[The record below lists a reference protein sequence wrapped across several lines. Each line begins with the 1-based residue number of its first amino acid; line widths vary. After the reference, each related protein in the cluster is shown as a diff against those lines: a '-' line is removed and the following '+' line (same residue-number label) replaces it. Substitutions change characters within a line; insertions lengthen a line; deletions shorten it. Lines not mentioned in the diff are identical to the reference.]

1 MRICLFTS
9 GYVRTL
15 FHGFHKNIELIQN
28 KIPNCSV
35 DICYSFWDKNE
46 YSNTINDPWH
56 YVVEDDKVDTIDKKQ
71 IDNYLYNI
79 GCEKVSGEI
88 EPFFI
93 SERVMKKSLFPEQKK
108 RLASQYYKVHK
119 VASTFFSDDYDL
131 YLTIRPDV
139 MLQEFLSEEMIIDLN
154 SKKGIV
160 VNENYWYNALY
171 KGTDCNEYMWA
182 AVKDTF
188 MPANNQFLY
197 LNELISEV
205 HDYYGEIITGKHF
218 SKMLSSGKIS
228 NIETFNF
235 DYRIAR

>member
-15 FHGFHKNIELIQN
+15 FHGFHKNIELIQR
-28 KIPNCSV
+28 KLPNSSV

-56 YVVEDDKVDTIDKKQ
+56 YIVKNDKLDVIDKNK
-71 IDNYLYNI
+71 IDNYFYNI
-79 GCEKVSGEI
+79 GFSKVSGEI

-93 SERVMKKSLFPEQKK
+93 SEIIMEKSSFPEHKK
-108 RLASQYYKVHK
+108 RLASQYYKVYK

-139 MLQEFLSEEMIIDLN
+139 ILQEFLCEEMIDDLN

-171 KGTDCNEYMWA
+171 NGLDCNEYMWA
-182 AVKDTF
+182 SVKDTF
-188 MPANNQFLY
+188 ISSNNQFLY
-197 LNELISEV
+197 LNELINQV
-205 HDYYGEIITGKHF
+205 HDCYGEILSGRHF
-218 SKMLSSGKIS
+218 SNMLSSEKIS
-228 NIETFNF
+228 KIETFNF